1 MTELVNPLK
10 PWQHGY
16 ALDTLL
22 DYESRYA
29 TYNSY
34 MASPFAAFK
43 KHRIAERLHT
53 NEFVVSET
61 YAYVTTV
68 ARVRTSLTQ
77 FPSVVFGERMAGDR
91 TVTHLAVNWNDP
103 RWQQEFTRLC
113 AVTTPLWIQV
123 PVRDTESMRHVRDV
137 ATRVGTKISTFGDI
151 FAWFLREPADTEL
164 FGSSRVRTVS
174 PVHQYGICPFDCDI
188 ALHAATLAEQ
198 VSSIALPYEDHY
210 SNYNAK
216 HAWGALSVRGYSPD
230 VTMIAKPSEMN
241 AKWQAAHA
249 DDNFFLQDTA
259 LRAQLPALEPL
270 LKAFGNVDW
279 HRIRLMRLQPGGGEL
294 QRHTDQVDADSGFG
308 VGQLMRIHVPLK
320 TNPQVVFTVW
330 NANDE
335 PQDVHMPAFSA
346 YALDT
351 RWPHRAINGGADE
364 RIHLVMDA
372 VATSDLQARLRPSH
386 TR

>member
-1 MTELVNPLK
+1 MTTAPYK

-16 ALDTLL
+16 ELSTLL
-22 DYESRYA
+22 EYESRYA

-43 KHRIAERLHT
+43 KHRIAERLHA
-53 NEFVVSET
+53 NEFVIADT
-61 YAYVTTV
+61 YAYVTAT

-77 FPSVVFGERMAGDR
+77 FPAVVFGERMAGDR
-91 TVTHLAVNWNDP
+91 TLTHLAVNWNDTG
-103 RWQQEFTRLC
+103 WQNEFTRLC
-113 AVTTPLWIQV
+113 SASTPLWIQV
-123 PVRDTESMRHVRDV
+123 PVRDTESMTHVSRV
-137 ATRVGTKISTFGDI
+137 ATRVGTKITTFGDI
-151 FAWFLREPADTEL
+151 FAWFLREPADTGL
-164 FGSSRVRTVS
+164 FGSSRIRTVS
-174 PVHQYGICPFDCDI
+174 PVHGYGICPFDG
-188 ALHAATLAEQ
+188 AVATHAAALAEQ
-198 VSSIALPYEDHY
+198 VFTLSLPYEDHY

-230 VTMIAKPSEMN
+230 VSMIAKPSEMN
-241 AKWQAAHA
+241 AKWKAAHA
-249 DDNFFLQDTA
+249 DTDFHLQDTV

-270 LKAFGNVDW
+270 LKTFGDVEW

-308 VGQLMRIHVPLK
+308 IGQLMRIHVPLK
-320 TNPQVVFTVW
+320 TNPHVIFTVW

-335 PQDVHMPAFSA
+335 PRQVHMPAYSA

-351 RWPHRAINGGADE
+351 RWPHRAINGGTDE

-372 VATSDLQARLRPSH
+372 VTTADLQARLRP
-386 TR
+386 